1 MNARFRKL
9 IFAIISG
16 LVIGI
21 GGTAISHAGDLG
33 TAWDPSWKSAISES
47 LPNSQTVADLSKD
60 DIREAQLELRRLGL
74 YNGSL
79 DGGIGPQTKG
89 ALMRFQKENRLE
101 QTATLDP
108 LTIVAMFGNLGT
120 GQSSGT
126 PHEGS
131 QGTGE

>member
-1 MNARFRKL
+1 MNTGFRKL
-9 IFAIISG
+9 IFAIVSG
-16 LVIGI
+16 LVTAI
-21 GGTAISHAGDLG
+21 GGTAISHASDRG
-33 TAWDPSWKSAISES
+33 TARDPSWKSAISGS

-60 DIREAQLELRRLGL
+60 DIREAQLELRRFGL

-79 DGGIGPQTKG
+79 DGVIGPQTKG

-120 GQSSGT
+120 GQSSGA